1 MTLKSCRRGGLIAAA
16 HRDRYNRRDCARA
29 SEISI
34 SMNPAGLRDCG
45 GRKWRRF
52 ARLCAA
58 TILSAIATASCTYLL
73 QTDAGALP
81 GRMQRGDFSFQRP
94 ERTGWYLRDTVDP
107 PTLAEFTRHDGRA
120 ESQILVYAFEPPTAV
135 TNADQL
141 QQWAESLPG
150 GDKVVSPAAGHGAT
164 CLRYHAR
171 SLLTVNYANT
181 TEPSV
186 DRLVTDED
194 SLECIDPR
202 NPGFVVRFIY
212 TQRSPNGG
220 TPEGEQE
227 ADTFLSS
234 IRFEQ

>member
-1 MTLKSCRRGGLIAAA
+1 
-16 HRDRYNRRDCARA
+16 
-29 SEISI
+29 
-34 SMNPAGLRDCG
+34 MNPAGLRDCG
-45 GRKWRRF
+45 NWEWRRF
-52 ARLCAA
+52 ARLCAVL
-58 TILSAIATASCTYLL
+58 ILSAVAPVSCTYLL
-73 QTDAGALP
+73 QTDAGGLP

-94 ERTGWYLRDTVDP
+94 ERAGWYLRDTVDP

-120 ESQILVYAFEPPTAV
+120 ESQILIYAFEPSGTV

-141 QQWAESLPG
+141 QHWAESLPG
-150 GDKVVSPAAGHGAT
+150 GDKVISPAEGHGAT

-181 TEPSV
+181 PDPSA

-202 NPGFVVRFIY
+202 NPGFIVRFIC
-212 TQRSPNGG
+212 TQRSPSGG

-227 ADTFLSS
+227 ADAFLSS
-234 IRFEQ
+234 IQFE